1 MQSQK
6 LASIQALRGIAAFM
20 VCFFHLAGHSDGNRT
35 LLQSEDPL
43 KHLSSFGPTGV
54 FVFFVISGFVIP
66 LSMDRS
72 KFDLSKAAIFFKKR
86 LWRLHPPYL
95 VTLAITIAIGVY
107 NNSTG
112 MTHLDLSA
120 MNIVSHFFYV
130 THIFNLEWLNPIFWT
145 LAIEIQYYIIL
156 VVLFSWI
163 NSDQI
168 WKRAT
173 VIALLLSS
181 TWLLPDDRFITYYI
195 SPFIVGFSCYYF
207 LVKKFS
213 FLECAVY
220 AIAASFVILQF
231 VGLHWLIASL
241 AAAAFI
247 LYITSVHRSLSFL
260 GNISYSLYLTH
271 PMIGG
276 LIIFVLMP
284 FSNGIITDYIIL
296 FSGLAASIAFSWL
309 FYRLVEVPSMRKAQN
324 VS

>member
-20 VCFFHLAGHSDGNRT
+20 VCFFHLAGHSDGTRT
-35 LLQSEDPL
+35 LLQNEDHI
-43 KHLSSFGPTGV
+43 KQLSSFGPTGV

-72 KFDLSKAAIFFKKR
+72 KFDLSKAVIFFKKR
-86 LWRLHPPYL
+86 LWRLHPPYII
-95 VTLAITIAIGVY
+95 TLALTIAIGFY

-112 MTHLDLSA
+112 MTHLDLSFT
-120 MNIVSHFFYV
+120 NIISHFFYV

-163 NSDQI
+163 NSDQV
-168 WKRAT
+168 WKRAA
-173 VIALLLSS
+173 VVALLLSS

-207 LVKKFS
+207 LVKKHS
-213 FLECAVY
+213 VIECAIY
-220 AIAASFVILQF
+220 AIAAAIVILHY

-276 LIIFVLMP
+276 LVIFVLMP
-284 FSNGIITDYIIL
+284 FSSGLMTDYFIL
-296 FSGLAASIAFSWL
+296 FCGLASSIAFSWL
-309 FYRLVEVPSMRKAQN
+309 FYRWIEVPSMKKAQN

>member
-20 VCFFHLAGHSDGNRT
+20 VCFFHLAGHSDGSRT
-35 LLQSEDPL
+35 LLQAEDPI
-43 KHLSSFGPTGV
+43 KQLSSFGPTGV

-72 KFDLSKAAIFFKKR
+72 KFDLSKAALFFKKR

-95 VTLAITIAIGVY
+95 ITLALTIGIGIY

-112 MTHLDLSA
+112 MTQLDLSIT
-120 MNIVSHFFYV
+120 NIISHFFYV
-130 THIFNLEWLNPIFWT
+130 THIFHLEWLNPIFWT
-145 LAIEIQYYIIL
+145 LATEIQYYIIL
-156 VVLFSWI
+156 VILFTWI
-163 NSDQI
+163 NSNQL

-173 VIALLLSS
+173 VVALLLFS
-181 TWLLPDDRFITYYI
+181 TWLWPDDRFITYYI
-195 SPFIVGFSCYYF
+195 SPFIIGFSCYYF
-207 LVKKFS
+207 LIKKHS
-213 FLECAVY
+213 LIECAIY
-220 AIAASFVILQF
+220 ALAASFIIFQF

-247 LYITSVHRSLSFL
+247 LYISNVHPSLSFL

-276 LIIFVLMP
+276 LVIFILMP
-284 FSNGIITDYIIL
+284 FSNGLLMDYIIL
-296 FSGLAASIAFSWL
+296 LFGLAASIAFSWV
-309 FYRLVEVPSMRKAQN
+309 FYRLVEVPSMKKAQKM
-324 VS
+324 S

>member
-20 VCFFHLAGHSDGNRT
+20 VCFFHLAGHSDGSRT
-35 LLQSEDPL
+35 LLEAEDPL
-43 KHLSSFGPTGV
+43 KQLSSFGPTGV

-72 KFDLSKAAIFFKKR
+72 KFDLSKAPVFFKKR

-95 VTLAITIAIGVY
+95 ITLALTIAIGFY

-112 MTHLDLSA
+112 MTQLDLSV
-120 MNIVSHFFYV
+120 MNIISHFFYV
-130 THIFNLEWLNPIFWT
+130 THIFHLEWLNPIFWT
-145 LAIEIQYYIIL
+145 LAIEIQYYLIL
-156 VVLFSWI
+156 VILFSWI
-163 NSDQI
+163 NSNKA

-173 VIALLLSS
+173 VIGLLLSS

-195 SPFIVGFSCYYF
+195 SPFIIGFSCYYF
-207 LVKKFS
+207 LVKKYS
-213 FLECAVY
+213 AAECAVY

-247 LYITSVHRSLSFL
+247 LYVTNVHRSLSFL

-276 LIIFVLMP
+276 LVIFVLMP

-296 FSGLAASIAFSWL
+296 FLGLALSIVFSWV
-309 FYRLVEVPSMRKAQN
+309 FYRVVEVPSMKKAQN